1 MESELIDLVAQ
12 GYLMKQK
19 SLLSIDRFGHDI
31 AVGDGGVVDAWA
43 RSVKNAQHKI
53 IISKIK

>member
-31 AVGDGGVVDAWA
+31 ALGDDVAVDVVDAWA
-43 RSVKNAQHKI
+43 RSVRKCTT
-53 IISKIK
+53 